1 MKKTAITLAI
11 VLGMTFAGMAQQQG
25 GGLFERGAVLEEA
38 YNDYNYREGSG
49 LILPEGHGGSTDQ
62 NGTPVGSGIAVLITL
77 GGAYLTLKKKE
88 DRA

>member
-1 MKKTAITLAI
+1 MKKLAITLAI

-49 LILPEGHGGSTDQ
+49 LILPGTHGGNDDADA
-62 NGTPVGSGIAVLITL
+62 PLGSGLLLLA
-77 GGAYLTLKKKE
+77 GMGAAYLLKNKKK
-88 DRA
+88 D

>member
-1 MKKTAITLAI
+1 MKKLAITFAI

-49 LILPEGHGGSTDQ
+49 LILPGTHGGNDDADA
-62 NGTPVGSGIAVLITL
+62 PLGSGIAVLFTL
-77 GGAYLTLKKKE
+77 GGVYLTLKKKE

>member
-49 LILPEGHGGSTDQ
+49 LILPSGHGSNDDADA
-62 NGTPVGSGIAVLITL
+62 PLGSGLLLLA
-77 GGAYLTLKKKE
+77 GMGAAYLLKNKKK
-88 DRA
+88 D